1 MDKGGPMKCLLF
13 VFAVISI
20 LTACT
25 PKLEQ
30 ISPYV
35 DQTLTA
41 LPTRTSYPTNT
52 AFPTY
57 TPLPTY
63 TKVPTYT
70 PIIKIVTPT
79 HTLAPT
85 STKTPT
91 PTNTPEYSSYQL
103 TATANKATNDYK
115 ALFEQV
121 PWKDFITYPEKY
133 EGKKIRVNCRVFN
146 IVKSS
151 NHIQCYVSGTYE
163 AFYVK
168 FTNSFDDIYEN
179 NILTIYGTGDGLE
192 CFTNTMGNQVCQPLI
207 KDAFFTR

>member
-1 MDKGGPMKCLLF
+1 MKRLF
-13 VFAVISI
+13 FVITVVLI

-25 PKLEQ
+25 PKPEQ

-41 LPTRTSYPTNT
+41 LPTRTNYPTNT
-52 AFPTY
+52 PFSTNTPFATY

-70 PIIKIVTPT
+70 PIIKVVTPT
-79 HTLAPT
+79 NTLAPT
-85 STKTPT
+85 STNTPT
-91 PTNTPEYSSYQL
+91 PTNTPQYSSYQL

-115 ALFEQV
+115 ASFEQIQ
-121 PWKDFITYPEKY
+121 WRDFITYPEKY
-133 EGKKIRVNCRVFN
+133 DGNKIRINCRVFN

-151 NHIQCYVSGTYE
+151 KHIQCYVPGTYE

-168 FTNSFDDIYEN
+168 FTDSFDDIYEN

-192 CFTNTMGNQVCQPLI
+192 CFTNTMGNQICQPLI

>member
-1 MDKGGPMKCLLF
+1 MKRLLF
-13 VFAVISI
+13 VIVVICV

-25 PKLEQ
+25 PKPEQ

-41 LPTRTSYPTNT
+41 LPTRTNYPTNT
-52 AFPTY
+52 SFPTY

-79 HTLAPT
+79 NTLAPT

-91 PTNTPEYSSYQL
+91 PTNTPEYSPYQL
-103 TATANKATNDYK
+103 TSTAYKATNDYK
-115 ALFEQV
+115 ASFEQV
-121 PWKDFITYPEKY
+121 QWKDFITYTDKY
-133 EGKKIRVNCRVFN
+133 DGKKIRINCRVFN

-151 NHIQCYVSGTYE
+151 NHIQCYVPGTYE

-168 FTNSFDDIYEN
+168 FTDSFDDIYDN
-179 NILTIYGTGDGLE
+179 NVLTIYGTGDGLE
-192 CFTNTMGNQVCQPLI
+192 CFTNTMGNQTCQPLI

>member
-1 MDKGGPMKCLLF
+1 MDKGGPMKRF
-13 VFAVISI
+13 VFVILFFLS
-20 LTACT
+20 ACT
-25 PKLEQ
+25 PKPEQ

-41 LPTRTSYPTNT
+41 YPTRTSYPTNT

-57 TPLPTY
+57 TPFPTY

-79 HTLAPT
+79 HTPAPT

-91 PTNTPEYSSYQL
+91 PTNTPEYSPYQL
-103 TATANKATNDYK
+103 TATAYRATTDYL
-115 ALFEQV
+115 ASFEQV
-121 PWKDFITYPEKY
+121 QWRDFITYPEKY
-133 EGKKIRVNCRVFN
+133 EGDKIKIGCRVFN
-146 IVKSS
+146 VVNNSK
-151 NHIQCYVSGTYE
+151 HIQCYVAGTYE

-168 FTNSFDDIYEN
+168 FRDSFDDIYEDAY
-179 NILTIYGTGDGLE
+179 LTIYGTGDNVE

-207 KDAFFTR
+207 KDAFYTR